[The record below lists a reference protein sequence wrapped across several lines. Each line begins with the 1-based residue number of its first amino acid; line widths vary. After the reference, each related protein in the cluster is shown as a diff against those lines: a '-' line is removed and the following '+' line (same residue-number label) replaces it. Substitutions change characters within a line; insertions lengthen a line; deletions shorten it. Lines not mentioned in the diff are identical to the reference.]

1 MPHRITE
8 ECLACGICMDE
19 CPNGAISEGDDIF
32 VIDPELCDD
41 CGTCMDVCPNEGA
54 IVAE

>member
-19 CPNGAISEGDDIF
+19 CPNGAISEGDDIY
-32 VIDPELCDD
+32 VINPDICDD
-41 CGTCMDVCPNEGA
+41 CGTCSDVCPNEGA
-54 IVAE
+54 IVEE

>member
-19 CPNGAISEGDDIF
+19 CPNGAISEGDDIY
-32 VIDPELCDD
+32 VINPDVCDD
-41 CGTCMDVCPNEGA
+41 CGTCTDVCPNEGA
-54 IVAE
+54 IVEE